1 MSLLD
6 TLTKSLVDVYSNKL
20 SQQEQAD
27 LMEALEFVINE
38 EKYKKFYQLF
48 PDTGPFRRELYKKHL
63 EFFAAGARY
72 RERGFIAGNRIGKE
86 QPYSAKILTPTGFT
100 TMGAITVGDTLC
112 TPTGTTA
119 TVVEVFEQGEKDIY
133 KLTFDDGSTT
143 TCGLDHL
150 WKCKGSEERFRKISS
165 RYGQWQIKSFRE
177 IKAKFDKNPT
187 STKNR
192 FSFPI
197 VDTLNFT
204 EPTLPI
210 DPYTLGVLLGDG
222 SMTSSCSIHTND
234 PEILDLIVLPDDCA
248 FSHIQV
254 QQRTSCREYGIKGL
268 VPYLRDLNLYGQ
280 TCYNKHIPEM
290 YFNSNRRLELL
301 QGLMDTDGCVSG
313 SVTEFVSVSEQLAKG
328 VVRLCYSLGI
338 KCSLK
343 EKKTSWVYCGE
354 RRYSSAWRVCIWYT
368 DKPLFKL
375 SRKLNKQ
382 KLNGQYKNGKERVL
396 ISIEYSHR
404 ELAKCILLDD
414 EDHLYITDDYIITH
428 NTEAG
433 AFETVCHAT
442 GLYPDWWEG
451 KRFTKPTLIWVGGD
465 TATTCRDI
473 IQDKLLGPIT
483 EQGSGMLP
491 KDSIIETKSRR
502 NVPDAIE
509 TIRVKHIT
517 GGTSTIVIKTYEQG
531 RASWQGTA
539 VDFIWIDEECPQ
551 EVYGEALI
559 RTMTTGG
566 STILTFTPLSG
577 LTELVSNF
585 LDNSQDSDCKFPK
598 YVCTVSWDDVPHIT
612 QEAKEEMLASTPP
625 ALRAAR
631 SKGEPTV
638 GSGRIYPVDID
649 TIITEDFKIPK
660 HWQKAYAFDVGW
672 HNSAVAFG
680 AFDRD
685 NDILYI
691 YSEHKQGEVEPV
703 IHAQAIKAR
712 GEWLKGVIDPA
723 ARGRSQ
729 IDGQNLYE
737 LYKKLG
743 LKIYPAQN
751 AVEAGIYE
759 VWSRLT
765 SGRLK
770 IFSSCTALLKELV
783 LYHRD
788 EKGKIVKKNDHILD
802 CLRYLCMSIN
812 TLGIWQYPQD
822 PFKQKQVV
830 DIKAYMTAC
839 M

>member
-6 TLTKSLVDVYSNKL
+6 NLTKSLVDVYSMKL
-20 SQQEQAD
+20 SKQEQAD

-63 EFFAAGARY
+63 EFFSAGAKY
-72 RERGFIAGNRIGKE
+72 RERGFIAGNRIGK
-86 QPYSAKILTPTGFT
+86 
-100 TMGAITVGDTLC
+100 
-112 TPTGTTA
+112 
-119 TVVEVFEQGEKDIY
+119 
-133 KLTFDDGSTT
+133 
-143 TCGLDHL
+143 
-150 WKCKGSEERFRKISS
+150 
-165 RYGQWQIKSFRE
+165 
-177 IKAKFDKNPT
+177 
-187 STKNR
+187 
-192 FSFPI
+192 
-197 VDTLNFT
+197 
-204 EPTLPI
+204 
-210 DPYTLGVLLGDG
+210 
-222 SMTSSCSIHTND
+222 
-234 PEILDLIVLPDDCA
+234 
-248 FSHIQV
+248 
-254 QQRTSCREYGIKGL
+254 
-268 VPYLRDLNLYGQ
+268 
-280 TCYNKHIPEM
+280 
-290 YFNSNRRLELL
+290 
-301 QGLMDTDGCVSG
+301 
-313 SVTEFVSVSEQLAKG
+313 
-328 VVRLCYSLGI
+328 
-338 KCSLK
+338 
-343 EKKTSWVYCGE
+343 
-354 RRYSSAWRVCIWYT
+354 
-368 DKPLFKL
+368 
-375 SRKLNKQ
+375 
-382 KLNGQYKNGKERVL
+382 
-396 ISIEYSHR
+396 
-404 ELAKCILLDD
+404 
-414 EDHLYITDDYIITH
+414 
-428 NTEAG
+428 TEAG

-442 GLYPDWWEG
+442 GLYPDWWDG

-491 KDSIIETKSRR
+491 KDVIIETKSRR

-638 GSGRIYPVDID
+638 GSGRIYPVDVSTVIID
-649 TIITEDFKIPK
+649 DIKLPK
-660 HWQKAYAFDVGW
+660 HWQRAYGMDVGW
-672 HNSAVAFG
+672 NNTAVCFG
-680 AFDRD
+680 ALDRD
-685 NDILYI
+685 NDVLYV
-691 YSEHKQGEVEPV
+691 YSEHKQGEAEPV
-703 IHAQAIKAR
+703 IHAKAIKAR

-737 LYKKLG
+737 LYRGEG
-743 LKIYPAQN
+743 LKIYPAIN

-759 VWSRLT
+759 VWQRLST
-765 SGRLK
+765 GRLK
-770 IFSSCTALLKELV
+770 IFASCTSLLKELV

-802 CLRYLCMSIN
+802 CLRYLCLSIGN
-812 TLGIWQYPQD
+812 VGIWQYPQD
-822 PFKQKQVV
+822 PFRNKQVV
-830 DIKAYMTAC
+830 DIKSYMTAC